1 MVGGESMEKG
11 VLRYALKDGITK
23 EELLPHYIALHGL
36 SGQGGRVAAA
46 NIPKQYRNALIKDS
60 VVRESE
66 PQLYASLDRYVKS
79 FAKQFEGK
87 QLKGLYL
94 YSPNSGNGKT
104 TTACALLNEFIVR
117 HYVGSI
123 KRGLQ
128 PSLQPAYFFD
138 VNEWQTLYT
147 EFNRPKVPVHIAEA
161 AAEEYYNRERIARVV
176 PFLVMDD
183 LGVREDVTEGFRS
196 DLHRLVNTRNQ
207 SELPTVYTS
216 NVPLQELER
225 IFGEKRLVDRIRD
238 MTEVLRFTGESKRG
252 RRK

>member
-1 MVGGESMEKG
+1 MVGGGDMEKG
-11 VLRYALKDGITK
+11 ILRYALKEGITD
-23 EELLPHYIALHGL
+23 EELLPHFIAMHGL

-46 NIPKQYRNALIKDS
+46 NIPKQYRDVLIKDS

-66 PQLYASLDRYVKS
+66 PELYTSLDRYIKTFS
-79 FAKQFEGK
+79 KQFEGE
-87 QLKGLYL
+87 QIRGLYL
-94 YSPNSGNGKT
+94 YSPKSGNGKT
-104 TTACALLNEFIVR
+104 STAAALLNEFIVR

-128 PSLQPAYFFD
+128 PSIQPAYFFD

-147 EFNRPKVPVHIAEA
+147 EFNRPKVPQHVAEA
-161 AAEEYYNRERIARVV
+161 AAEEYYNRERIAREV

-183 LGVREDVTEGFRS
+183 LGVREGVTEGFRA

-207 SELPTVYTS
+207 SELPSIYTS

>member
-1 MVGGESMEKG
+1 VDKG
-11 VLRYALKDGITK
+11 ILRYALKDGVTN
-23 EELLPHYIALHGL
+23 EELLQHYVALHGL

-46 NIPKQYRNALIKDS
+46 NVPKQYRDVLLKDS
-60 VVRESE
+60 PVREGE
-66 PQLYASLDRYVKS
+66 QQLYTSLDNYIKTFSR
-79 FAKQFEGK
+79 QFEGK
-87 QLKGLYL
+87 QIKGLYL

-104 TTACALLNEFIVR
+104 TTACALANEFIVR
-117 HYVGSI
+117 HYVGCI
-123 KRGLQ
+123 KRGLM

-147 EFNRPKVPVHIAEA
+147 EFNRPKVPQNIAEA
-161 AAEEYYNRERIARVV
+161 AAQEYYSRERIAREV

-183 LGVREDVTEGFRS
+183 IGVRADITEGYRA
-196 DLHRLVNTRNQ
+196 DLHRLVNARNQ
-207 SELPTVYTS
+207 SELPTIYTS
-216 NVPLQELER
+216 NVPIQELER